1 MPRATRLQKQTDERL
16 VHAACRQR
24 SRTGRVRHHGRRPF
38 PRRLPLTGP
47 VRRQTRRRL
56 AAPASRG
63 SGLGT
68 RGDVAKPHV
77 LVMALHI
84 QDCPPGA
91 RAPASAGD
99 GGFQQV
105 KCHRA
110 DQRGTSLRHHGAA
123 PYAGDHGRG
132 PGIPGADALVCCE
145 PAFAGCRSQHD
156 CPEPDCSKLLSSSSV
171 SASRR
176 RIAARFRSAWPYAM
190 ALSLAQLPWL
200 CRPLISSLN
209 PSLRRFQGPGRAR
222 AVTPAIVLQPPSAI
236 ASGHLRPPASPTSG
250 SPVPGRPCRPHSGDR
265 GGGDQRHGLRRVLS

>member
-1 MPRATRLQKQTDERL
+1 MSPRYEGKPTRLQKQTDERL

-56 AAPASRG
+56 PVGLLPLPAGQAPASRG

-99 GGFQQV
+99 GGFRQV

-110 DQRGTSLRHHGAA
+110 DQRGTSPRHHGAA
-123 PYAGDHGRG
+123 SYAGDHGRG

-200 CRPLISSLN
+200 CRP
-209 PSLRRFQGPGRAR
+209 
-222 AVTPAIVLQPPSAI
+222 
-236 ASGHLRPPASPTSG
+236 
-250 SPVPGRPCRPHSGDR
+250 
-265 GGGDQRHGLRRVLS
+265 